1 MSKGPAVG
9 VDEMYS
15 GVNEE
20 SHDSSTCIEQKY

>member
-9 VDEMYS
+9 VDKMYL

-20 SHDSSTCIEQKY
+20 SHDSSTCIGQK